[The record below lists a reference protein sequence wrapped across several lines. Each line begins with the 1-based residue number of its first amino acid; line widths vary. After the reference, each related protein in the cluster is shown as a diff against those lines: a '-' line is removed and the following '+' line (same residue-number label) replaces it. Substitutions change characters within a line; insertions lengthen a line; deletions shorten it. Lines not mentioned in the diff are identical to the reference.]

1 MQKGMRKHRSSLKT
15 KVAVIMLL
23 FTVLLSVGTV
33 IISYTTYTE
42 SFNRHYESL
51 ATSITKTAA
60 SVINAKDAATLTQ
73 EVKKYI
79 TRYVP
84 KTAGFPALTTSP
96 KPKRKR
102 ITPALHIYRK
112 CRNTKAFWIS

>member
-60 SVINAKDAATLTQ
+60 SVINVKDAAVALELAALTQ
-73 EVKKYI
+73 YTI
-79 TRYVP
+79 Q
-84 KTAGFPALTTSP
+84 TAVQTNSLTVRWQNMHRQSVMVV
-96 KPKRKR
+96 
-102 ITPALHIYRK
+102 HI
-112 CRNTKAFWIS
+112 SM

>member
-42 SFNRHYESL
+42 SFNRH
-51 ATSITKTAA
+51 
-60 SVINAKDAATLTQ
+60 
-73 EVKKYI
+73 
-79 TRYVP
+79 
-84 KTAGFPALTTSP
+84 
-96 KPKRKR
+96 
-102 ITPALHIYRK
+102 
-112 CRNTKAFWIS
+112 